1 MNRINAKRVV
11 ILYAEDDPGDQEL
24 TKRAFELGHVR
35 NELHIVQ
42 DGEEALDYLMR
53 RGRYVDPSSSPR
65 PDLLIIDLNMPKLD
79 GRKVLEE
86 IQKNNDCPK
95 PAVIILSTSQ
105 NEEDIIQSYK
115 LGVKSFITK
124 PVDVDDF
131 IRAIRV
137 LEEYWFEVVVLP
149 PRED

>member
-1 MNRINAKRVV
+1 MNKINAKPAV

-35 NELHIVQ
+35 SELHIVQ

-53 RGRYVDPSSSPR
+53 RGKYVEPSTSPR
-65 PDLLIIDLNMPKLD
+65 PDLLIMDLNMPKLD

-86 IQKNNDCPK
+86 IRKNDDCPK

>member
-1 MNRINAKRVV
+1 MNKVNAKPAV

-53 RGRYVDPSSSPR
+53 RGRYVDPSTSPR
-65 PDLLIIDLNMPKLD
+65 PDLLLIDLNMPKLD

-86 IQKNNDCPK
+86 IQKNDDCPK

>member
-1 MNRINAKRVV
+1 MNKVNAKPAV

-53 RGRYVDPSSSPR
+53 RGRYVDPSTSPR
-65 PDLLIIDLNMPKLD
+65 PDLLLIDLNMPKLD

-86 IQKNNDCPK
+86 IQKNDDCPK
-95 PAVIILSTSQ
+95 PATIILSTSQ